1 MKKSNKKIKILKKD
15 LDKFS
20 PERIIEDFDSI
31 NSVIS
36 KIDYLDENLTEND
49 ALQLQEQLQQIE
61 GYLKNQYKDYIK
73 SNINDVNLNDIE
85 VDLNDDDDYTE
96 ENKES
101 EDNLD
106 SEE

>member
-15 LDKFS
+15 LDKFT

-31 NSVIS
+31 HSVIS
-36 KIDYLDENLTEND
+36 KIDHFDENLTEDD

-61 GYLKNQYKDYIK
+61 GCLKGQDKDYIK
-73 SNINDVNLNDIE
+73 SNINDVNLNNIE
-85 VDLNDDDDYTE
+85 VDLSDDDDSTE
-96 ENKES
+96 ESKES
-101 EDNLD
+101 EDDLD